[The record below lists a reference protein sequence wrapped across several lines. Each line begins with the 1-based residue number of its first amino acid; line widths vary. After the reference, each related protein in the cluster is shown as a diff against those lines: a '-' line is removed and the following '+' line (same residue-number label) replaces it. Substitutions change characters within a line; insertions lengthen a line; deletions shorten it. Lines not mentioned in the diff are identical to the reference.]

1 MRITGILKKLCEFL
15 WEPLN
20 GKNVRFQH
28 WYESPLKKTTVFVH
42 YINFSRKLSK
52 NNGNGCFDQ
61 NNHYRMY
68 LYYIM
73 ECMYHILWS
82 INHAISFILM
92 PFNFAKFFTNYLN
105 LICRLQN
112 SSDWEYG
119 CNSGIYVY
127 YIDTK

>member
-1 MRITGILKKLCEFL
+1 MSGWFNEEDLFFFL
-15 WEPLN
+15 LSISIVLLW
-20 GKNVRFQH
+20 Q
-28 WYESPLKKTTVFVH
+28 
-42 YINFSRKLSK
+42 KLSK

-92 PFNFAKFFTNYLN
+92 PFNFAIFFTNYLN